1 MKKAITIAAAV
12 ILILLVIP
20 IPTGVYKDGGTRT
33 YTALTYKIVAWN
45 HMYEEGI
52 YKKTKVYPFPM
63 NFWSLDR
70 LAERERPN
78 MEKELGQNNIGED
91 PDTTSPEVFP
101 VSFEAQYIRT
111 DGYHEGQIYPQVRV
125 IRSVRE
131 LQAYYEA
138 NQDRYNL
145 ERREDPASDSTIGF
159 LNACDRY
166 DETYFEDR
174 VLVMV
179 LLEEGSGSVRHWIEK
194 VLLTEDGGKPALVV
208 DIEVLVPE
216 ICTCDMAEWHILIE
230 PEAGV
235 DVEEE
240 NITVLYGGR
249 KLGNLYGE

>member
-52 YKKTKVYPFPM
+52 YKKTKIYPFPM

-78 MEKELGQNNIGED
+78 MEKELGRNDIGED

-125 IRSVRE
+125 IRSV
-131 LQAYYEA
+131 LS
-138 NQDRYNL
+138 
-145 ERREDPASDSTIGF
+145 ERLRP
-159 LNACDRY
+159 
-166 DETYFEDR
+166 
-174 VLVMV
+174 V
-179 LLEEGSGSVRHWIEK
+179 
-194 VLLTEDGGKPALVV
+194 
-208 DIEVLVPE
+208 
-216 ICTCDMAEWHILIE
+216 
-230 PEAGV
+230 
-235 DVEEE
+235 
-240 NITVLYGGR
+240 
-249 KLGNLYGE
+249 

>member
-1 MKKAITIAAAV
+1 M
-12 ILILLVIP
+12 
-20 IPTGVYKDGGTRT
+20 
-33 YTALTYKIVAWN
+33 
-45 HMYEEGI
+45 
-52 YKKTKVYPFPM
+52 
-63 NFWSLDR
+63 
-70 LAERERPN
+70 
-78 MEKELGQNNIGED
+78 
-91 PDTTSPEVFP
+91 
-101 VSFEAQYIRT
+101 
-111 DGYHEGQIYPQVRV
+111 RV

-159 LNACDRY
+159 LDACDRY

-216 ICTCDMAEWHILIE
+216 IGTCDMAEWHILIE